1 MFPVNKKATGQLRK
15 RLPASFFKGILCL
28 IWSSRNEWWKTEWQW
43 LCTKRKPRWVV
54 NLNCNLR
61 KHAFANAKNP
71 SEVNFSDDRLTGIMI
86 TGTATVICRM
96 CLKYCLQFTD
106 IITIFFNSAWFMKKK
121 ILIFQSLKNPYIFA
135 LSVYYKRLNMNFKLL
150 NQINTKYIEATTS
163 VQYENT

>member
-71 SEVNFSDDRLTGIMI
+71 SEVNFSDDRLTGNRNCNCDLQDVLKVLS
-86 TGTATVICRM
+86 TVHWHHNHFFFQL
-96 CLKYCLQFTD
+96 CLVHEKENLNFS
-106 IITIFFNSAWFMKKK
+106 IIE
-121 ILIFQSLKNPYIFA
+121 NPYIFA

-150 NQINTKYIEATTS
+150 NQINTKYIEATTRA
-163 VQYENT
+163 QYENT